1 MASQASQTA
10 EGVQSAVADGL
21 QGVQTVAPAAQTA
34 DRDRAVRLQTAQ
46 DMRQEVGRQLKDR
59 R

>member
-21 QGVQTVAPAAQTA
+21 QGAQTVAPAVQTA
-34 DRDRAVRLQTAQ
+34 DRDHAVRLQAVQ
-46 DMRQEVGRQLKDR
+46 DMRQEVGCQLKDR
-59 R
+59 W